1 MKKFIVI
8 LLSIILAIPF
18 VGCNNKSEELNQQYE
33 DAMSNGKSK
42 VIEEEYDK
50 AIDYFELALEYKKED
65 KEAMNLIEQLQL
77 LEKTIEVEVDGSYFY
92 QIKQLEKINSID
104 TETNVVKD
112 KANEYKEIVI
122 KNIDD
127 AISDIENNIEDGKYK
142 NSQEDLE
149 EIIKE
154 CKEIDSLKDQLD
166 RCNKLLDT
174 CKEKK
179 KEAEKQSKKEK
190 EQREQQVYN
199 NKKSSSNSDEFT
211 RKDAKRML
219 ESANNKVKEYDPSK
233 NYDETKESY
242 YTLSEEPV
250 IMYGQKCYKCTLW
263 DYIAEDDWWMHNI
276 LYVSEDGFM

>member
-1 MKKFIVI
+1 MKKFVVI

-50 AIDYFELALEYKKED
+50 AIDYFELALESKKED
-65 KEAMNLIEQLQL
+65 QEAMNLIEQLQL

-112 KANEYKEIVI
+112 KANEYKDTVI

-127 AISDIENNIEDGKYK
+127 AISDIENNIEDEKYK
-142 NSQEDLE
+142 KSQEDLE
-149 EIIKE
+149 GIIKE

-179 KEAEKQSKKEK
+179 KEAEKQVQKEK
-190 EQREQQVYN
+190 EQ
-199 NKKSSSNSDEFT
+199 KSSSNSNKKVVNTDDSNSGSQRAYCKAGEHYVNVENWDFDT
-211 RKDAKRML
+211 QQCHGCEMKWL
-219 ESANNKVKEYDPSK
+219 LTSGSNN
-233 NYDETKESY
+233 
-242 YTLSEEPV
+242 LICEE
-250 IMYGQKCYKCTLW
+250 C
-263 DYIAEDDWWMHNI
+263 
-276 LYVSEDGFM
+276 EDGTVLYEDGTKTYY

>member
-50 AIDYFELALEYKKED
+50 AIDYFELALESKKED

-77 LEKTIEVEVDGSYFY
+77 LEETIEVEVEGIYFY

-112 KANEYKEIVI
+112 KANEYKETVI

-127 AISDIENNIEDGKYK
+127 AISYIEDNVEDGKYK
-142 NSQEDLE
+142 KSQEDLE
-149 EIIKE
+149 GIIKE

-179 KEAEKQSKKEK
+179 KEAEKQAEKEK
-190 EQREQQVYN
+190 EQQEQQVYN
-199 NKKSSSNSDEFT
+199 NKKSSSKSNTFT
-211 RKDAKRML
+211 RKDAKRIL
-219 ESANNKVKEYDPSK
+219 ESSGVKEYDSSK

-242 YTLSEEPV
+242 YILADEPSIIDGEV
-250 IMYGQKCYKCTLW
+250 CYHCTLW
-263 DYIAEDDWWMHNI
+263 DYVAEDDWWMHNVV
-276 LYVSEDGFM
+276 YVSEDGFM